1 MNLREHIE
9 GIKASDRY
17 RYTYVISEIGINHNG
32 SLDEALRLIQ
42 ASYESG
48 VDAVKFQKRKL
59 DNLYTQKILDDPNS
73 AEWTFEYLIP
83 ILQEVELSEDDYKVI
98 KAKCDELKLDLIVTP
113 FDLDSARF
121 CNELGVIA
129 FKIGSADM
137 TNYELI
143 QECFSFNKPVII
155 STGMWTEVEI
165 QSAITKYR
173 TFGTNDF
180 FMLLANYTY
189 PTPYESI
196 NLEFLPKLNE
206 MHSLEFQFG
215 SQTQP

>member
-9 GIKASDRY
+9 SIKASGRY

-32 SLDEALRLIQ
+32 SLDEALKLIQ

-83 ILQEVELSEDDYKVI
+83 ILQEVELSEDDYAII
-98 KAKCDELKLDLIVTP
+98 KRRCDELGLDLIITP
-113 FDLDSARF
+113 FDLESADF
-121 CNELGVIA
+121 CNQLGVSA

-137 TNYELI
+137 INYELI
-143 QECFSFNKPVII
+143 ERCFSFNKPVIV
-155 STGMWTEVEI
+155 STGMWSANEI
-165 QSAITKYR
+165 QGAITKFR
-173 TFGTNDF
+173 SFGKNDF
-180 FMLLANYTY
+180 FMLLANSTY
-189 PTPYESI
+189 PTPYEAI
-196 NLEFLPKLNE
+196 NLEFLPKLNS
-206 MHSLEFQFG
+206 MHNLIGYSG
-215 SQTQP
+215 H